1 MPCSGCFSNS
11 QQERTAR
18 RVIKEKAQTYANRDQ
33 TTMVIYAIENEIKFT
48 TLADAIERGLKI
60 EWVVFAKK
68 I

>member
-1 MPCSGCFSNS
+1 MPCAGCFHTS
-11 QQERTAR
+11 QQERAAR
-18 RVIKEKAQTYANRDQ
+18 RIIKEKAQVYANRDQ

-48 TLADAIERGLKI
+48 TLADAIERGIRI